1 MKRLALA
8 AALLVSHLASAQT
21 VLKIATLA
29 PEGSSWAKL
38 FNEWQRNVETRTAG
52 RVKIKLYAGG
62 IKGDERDF
70 LRKIRLGELH
80 GAAVTA
86 IGLQSI
92 SPEIR
97 VLDVARTYDEL
108 DHARKLLGADIQKKF
123 EDKGFLLLGW
133 GDVGP
138 IHIFS
143 KHEVK
148 TLDQL
153 RNTKMWQWSDDYV
166 SRQYL
171 EALGV
176 RGVPL
181 GAPEVLPGLS
191 TGQIDTF
198 FATPLTAIAMQWA
211 GHAKFMTSYLFG
223 QATGATVL
231 SKSAWEKLSADDQ
244 KIVREEASAMEKK
257 ITELVRRDNATSLE
271 KLKSQGLVVVKT
283 SPEMAAEF
291 EKRAEQ
297 VAKSQGN
304 LVSPEFRTQVEKIFE
319 GYRKQKK

>member
-1 MKRLALA
+1 MRRLISSLLLA
-8 AALLVSHLASAQT
+8 AATLTASAAHADI

-38 FNEWQRNVETRTAG
+38 FNEWQRNVDQRTQG
-52 RVKIKLYAGG
+52 RVKVKLYAGG
-62 IKGDERDF
+62 VKGDERDF

-97 VLDVARTYDEL
+97 VLDAARSYDEL
-108 DHARKLLGADIQKKF
+108 DRARKALGPEINRRF
-123 EDKGFLLLGW
+123 EEKGFILLGW

-143 KHEVK
+143 KQEVK

-153 RNTKMWQWSDDYV
+153 RNTKMWQWSDDFV
-166 SRQYL
+166 SGQFL

-176 RGVPL
+176 RGVKL
-181 GAPEVLPGLS
+181 GAPEVLPSLS

-198 FATPLTAIAMQWA
+198 FATPLTAIAMQWS
-211 GHAKFMTSYLFG
+211 GHAKYMTSYLFG
-223 QATGATVL
+223 QATGASVL
-231 SKSAWEKLSADDQ
+231 SKAAWDKISPEDQ
-244 KIVREEASAMEKK
+244 KIVREESSAMEKK
-257 ITELVRRDNATSLE
+257 ITELVRRDNGVALE
-271 KLKSQGLVVVKT
+271 KLKAQGMIVVPTAPALV
-283 SPEMAAEF
+283 AEF
-291 EKRAEQ
+291 EKRTEQ
-297 VAKSQGN
+297 VAKGNNN
-304 LVSPEFRTQVEKIFE
+304 LVSPEFRAQAEKAFK
-319 GYRKQKK
+319 R

>member
-1 MKRLALA
+1 MKKLVLA
-8 AALLVSHLASAQT
+8 AMLLASQVASAQT
-21 VLKIATLA
+21 IIKIATLA
-29 PEGSSWAKL
+29 PEGSSWARL

-52 RVKIKLYAGG
+52 RIKIKLYAGG
-62 IKGDERDF
+62 VKGDERDF

-97 VLDVARTYDEL
+97 VLDVARNYEEL
-108 DHARKLLGADIQKKF
+108 DHARKILGADISKKF

-153 RNTKMWQWSDDYV
+153 RNSKMWQWSDDYV
-166 SRQYL
+166 SRQFL

-198 FATPLTAIAMQWA
+198 FATPLTAIAMQWS
-211 GHAKFMTSYLFG
+211 GHAKYMTSYLFG

-231 SKSAWEKLSADDQ
+231 SKAAWDKLSPDDQ
-244 KIVREEASAMEKK
+244 KIVREESSAMEKK
-257 ITELVRRDNATSLE
+257 ITELVRRDNAKSLE
-271 KLKSQGLVVVKT
+271 KLKEQGLVVIPT
-283 SPEMAAEF
+283 APELAAEF
-291 EKRAEQ
+291 EKRADQ

-304 LVSPEFRTQVEKIFE
+304 LVAPEFRAQVEKVFE
-319 GYRKQKK
+319 GYRKARK